1 MSRRELISTEVEKL
15 LHSDTLRGSESLRR
29 LLQYLATKA
38 QENPDVPLKE
48 YQIATEVFG
57 RPADYDPQV
66 DSAVRVQAGRLR
78 SKLSEYYASE
88 GSHDPVLIELPKGSY
103 ALNVH
108 YRTPEIVDRPPNLT
122 EPPPAIANTKTSAR
136 PWAVPVLLFLLM
148 IALGA
153 IVWQAV
159 SRRAS
164 TGTATVTPSAPRS
177 LQLFWNAFAD
187 EPDDEPWVIF
197 SNAQFVGRPET
208 GLRYY
213 DPAHTDPQQKVMDH
227 YTGVGEVL
235 AVHSLDQVFSTM
247 RAGMRLKRG
256 SLFTLDDATNSDLV
270 FLGSPSENLTLRD
283 LPATK
288 KFVFRRVPDGP
299 RKGDLAVMNVQPAA
313 GEQTYYL
320 ASPSGAPLTED
331 YAVVGRVPGLN
342 PKRHVLILAG
352 TTTFGTE
359 AAAEFVCRDNS
370 MDQLLSRLGVSK
382 SGAVPDFEALLHIT
396 IKRGVPVQT
405 DLVAVRK
412 W

>member
-1 MSRRELISTEVEKL
+1 MSRRELIGTEVEKL

-57 RPADYDPQV
+57 RPANYDPQI

-78 SKLSEYYASE
+78 TKLSEYYASE

-108 YRTPEIVDRPPNLT
+108 YRTPEISEPQPHSV
-122 EPPPAIANTKTSAR
+122 EPPPAPPEKKKSFTVPALLSLLAIA
-136 PWAVPVLLFLLM
+136 V
-148 IALGA
+148 A
-153 IVWQAV
+153 IIFWQAISHRALATSV
-159 SRRAS
+159 SAS
-164 TGTATVTPSAPRS
+164 AKNTPGS
-177 LQLFWNAFAD
+177 LQVFWNAFANG
-187 EPDDEPWVIF
+187 PDEPWVIF

-208 GLRYY
+208 GLRYF
-213 DPAHTDPQQKVMDH
+213 DPSNKDPHQQVMDH

-235 AVHSLDQVFSTM
+235 AVHSLDQVFSTLHS
-247 RAGMRLKRG
+247 GMRLKRG
-256 SLFTLDDATNSDLV
+256 SLFTLDDATNSDLI

-283 LPATK
+283 LPTAR
-288 KFVFRRVPDGP
+288 KFVFRRVPEGP
-299 RKGDLAVMNVQPAA
+299 RKGDLAVMNLQPAP
-313 GEQTYYL
+313 GEQTVFL
-320 ASPSGAPLTED
+320 ASPSNSPLTED
-331 YAVVGRVPGLN
+331 YAVIGRVPGLN
-342 PKRHVLILAG
+342 PKLQVLILAG

-359 AAAEFVCRDNS
+359 AAAEFVCRESS

-382 SGAVPDFEALLHIT
+382 SDSVPPFEALLHVT
-396 IKRGVPVQT
+396 VKRGVPVQI
-405 DLVAVRK
+405 DLVSVRK

>member
-1 MSRRELISTEVEKL
+1 MARRELIATEVEKL

-57 RPADYDPQV
+57 RPANYDPQV

-78 SKLSEYYASE
+78 TKLSEYYASE

-108 YRTPEIVDRPPNLT
+108 YRTPEMA
-122 EPPPAIANTKTSAR
+122 EPHSNHVEPAPVVPERTHSL
-136 PWAVPVLLFLLM
+136 AVPVLLVLLA
-148 IALGA
+148 IAVGI

-159 SRRAS
+159 SRR
-164 TGTATVTPSAPRS
+164 TVANAAGAGPSAPRS
-177 LQLFWNAFAD
+177 LQDFWNAFTD
-187 EPDDEPWVIF
+187 GPDEPWVIF

-208 GLRYY
+208 GLRYF
-213 DPAHTDPQQKVMDH
+213 DAAHNNPQQKVMDH

-235 AVHSLDQVFSTM
+235 AVHSLDGVFATLRS
-247 RAGMRLKRG
+247 GMRLKRG
-256 SLFTLDDATNSDLV
+256 SLFTLDDATNSDLI

-299 RKGDLAVMNVQPAA
+299 RKGDLAIMNVLPAA
-313 GEQTYYL
+313 GEQSYFL
-320 ASPSGAPLTED
+320 ASPSDAPLTED
-331 YAVVGRVPGLN
+331 YAIIGRVPGLN
-342 PKRHVLILAG
+342 PKLQVLILAG

-359 AAAEFVCRDNS
+359 AAAEFVCRDSS
-370 MDQLLSRLGVSK
+370 MDQLLSRLGVSR
-382 SGAVPDFEALLHIT
+382 SDVIPPFEALLHVT
-396 IKRGVPVQT
+396 VKRGVPVQT

>member
-15 LHSDTLRGSESLRR
+15 LHSDALRGSESLRR
-29 LLQYLATKA
+29 LLQYLANKA
-38 QENPDVPLKE
+38 QETPDVPLKE

-78 SKLSEYYASE
+78 TKLSEYYASE

-108 YRTPEIVDRPPNLT
+108 YRTPNLA
-122 EPPPAIANTKTSAR
+122 EPQANHPEAPVAAAKAKATTY
-136 PWAVPVLLFLLM
+136 PWVPVLLVLLA
-148 IALGA
+148 IALGI

-164 TGTATVTPSAPRS
+164 TSTASLAPSAPRS
-177 LQLFWNAFAD
+177 LQVFWNAFAD

-213 DPAHTDPQQKVMDH
+213 DPARSDPQQKVMDH

-256 SLFTLDDATNSDLV
+256 SLFTLDDATNSDLI

-299 RKGDLAVMNVQPAA
+299 RKGDLAVMNVQPAS
-313 GEQTYYL
+313 GEQSYYL
-320 ASPSGAPLTED
+320 ASPSDAPLTED

-359 AAAEFVCRDNS
+359 AAAEFVCGESS
-370 MDQLLSRLGVSK
+370 MDQLLSRLGVTK
-382 SGAVPDFEALLHIT
+382 SEAVPAFEALLHVT

-405 DLVAVRK
+405 ELVAVRK

>member
-1 MSRRELISTEVEKL
+1 MSRRELIASEVEKL

-38 QENPDVPLKE
+38 QENPDVSLKE

-78 SKLSEYYASE
+78 TKLSEYYASE

-108 YRTPEIVDRPPNLT
+108 YRTPEMA
-122 EPPPAIANTKTSAR
+122 EPHWDHVEPAAVVPAR
-136 PWAVPVLLFLLM
+136 RRSFAVPVLLVLLA
-148 IALGA
+148 IAVGI
-153 IVWQAV
+153 IVWQTV
-159 SRRAS
+159 SRRGQANAAAS
-164 TGTATVTPSAPRS
+164 APSAPRS
-177 LQLFWNAFAD
+177 LQIFWNAFTD
-187 EPDDEPWVIF
+187 GPDEPWVIF

-208 GLRYY
+208 GLRYL
-213 DPAHTDPQQKVMDH
+213 DSAHSDPQQRVMDH

-235 AVHSLDQVFSTM
+235 AVHSLDHVFAELRS
-247 RAGMRLKRG
+247 GMRLKRG
-256 SLFTLDDATNSDLV
+256 SLFTLDDATNSDLI

-283 LPATK
+283 LPTTR

-299 RKGDLAVMNVQPAA
+299 RKGDLAVMNVEPAA
-313 GEQTYYL
+313 GEQSYFL
-320 ASPSGAPLTED
+320 ATPSDAPLTDD
-331 YAVVGRVPGLN
+331 YAIVGRVPGLN
-342 PKRHVLILAG
+342 PKLQVLILAG
-352 TTTFGTE
+352 TTTIGTE
-359 AAAEFVCRDNS
+359 AAAEFVCRESS
-370 MDQLLSRLGVSK
+370 MDQLLARLGVARSDALP
-382 SGAVPDFEALLHIT
+382 SFEALLHVT
-396 IKRGVPVQT
+396 VKRGVPLQT

>member
-1 MSRRELISTEVEKL
+1 MSRRELIASEVEKL

-57 RPADYDPQV
+57 RPANYDPQI

-78 SKLSEYYASE
+78 TKLSEYYASE
-88 GSHDPVLIELPKGSY
+88 GNHDPVLIELPKGSY

-108 YRTPEIVDRPPNLT
+108 YRTPDLAEPLPPHV
-122 EPPPAIANTKTSAR
+122 EPVPAQPEKKPSLL
-136 PWAVPVLLFLLM
+136 VPALLLLL
-148 IALGA
+148 ALSIG
-153 IVWQAV
+153 IIFWQAV
-159 SRRAS
+159 SHRALANS
-164 TGTATVTPSAPRS
+164 PTAVAETAPSS
-177 LQLFWNAFAD
+177 LQIFWNAFAD
-187 EPDDEPWVIF
+187 GPDEPWVIF

-208 GLRYY
+208 GLRYL
-213 DPAHTDPQQKVMDH
+213 DPSHRNPQQTVMDH

-235 AVHSLDQVFSTM
+235 AVHSLDRVFSSLHS
-247 RAGMRLKRG
+247 GMRLKRG
-256 SLFTLDDATNSDLV
+256 SLFTLDDATNSDLI

-283 LPATK
+283 LPTTR
-288 KFVFRRVPDGP
+288 KFVFRQVPDGP
-299 RKGDLAVMNVQPAA
+299 RKGDLAVMNLQPAP
-313 GEQTYYL
+313 GEQTVFL
-320 ASPSGAPLTED
+320 ASPSNSPLTDD
-331 YAVVGRVPGLN
+331 YAIVGRVPGLN
-342 PKRHVLILAG
+342 PKLKVMILAG

-359 AAAEFVCRDNS
+359 AAAEFVCRENS

-382 SGAVPDFEALLHIT
+382 TDPVPSFEALLHVT
-396 IKRGVPVQT
+396 VKRGVPVQT